1 MAGDRLIEVHASPGD
16 PRIDGLPSERVR
28 STRDRIRA
36 ALVNTGLVRE
46 LPRVSVRVEPC
57 VPTGATDELDLAIA
71 LAMLVAAGVAGSGL
85 GWILATG
92 RLGLDGQVVSDRLE
106 ESASNVTVVTVLEHG
121 LR

>member
-1 MAGDRLIEVHASPGD
+1 
-16 PRIDGLPSERVR
+16 
-28 STRDRIRA
+28 
-36 ALVNTGLVRE
+36 
-46 LPRVSVRVEPC
+46 
-57 VPTGATDELDLAIA
+57 
-71 LAMLVAAGVAGSGL
+71 MLVAAGVAGSGL